1 METTR
6 ERARRTPAR
15 LGWRGW
21 LKALGPGLV
30 TGSAD
35 DDPSGVATYAQ
46 AGAQY
51 GFAAVWA
58 APVVL
63 PLMIAVQ
70 EMCDRTATATGQTLG
85 RLARRR
91 FGRAGELVVGLL
103 LLCLLVANIVNLG
116 ADLMAVG
123 KGMELLG
130 AGPSRVWAPIAGLG
144 LAVLLMTGSY
154 KLVSKI
160 FVWLCLVLFAYVLVM
175 FLAGVQWGEVLAGL
189 TFQRLQLNVQ
199 FWGLVAAVFGTSI
212 SPYLFFWESGQRIE
226 EMRARPENGDK
237 PAADTQIPDYKA
249 IRRRRQQRIDVV
261 TGMVVSTLVMFSII
275 VATGATIGQHP
286 THISSAAD
294 AAKALKPLAGPL
306 AGAVFALGFIGTGL
320 LGVPVL
326 ASAACIGISGLTGK
340 AWGFDR
346 SPRKAPLFYVL
357 LLVGLIVGTVLAS
370 MFTDAIAL
378 LVLSA
383 MLNAI
388 AAAPFVVV
396 VLLIAGNKAIMGK
409 RANGRLSKTI
419 GWVTA
424 GVMAA
429 AGIVAIWAQFAGG

>member
-1 METTR
+1 MGTTR
-6 ERARRTPAR
+6 ERARKTPSR

-51 GFAAVWA
+51 GFAVTWT

-63 PLMIAVQ
+63 PMMIGIQ
-70 EMCDRTATATGQTLG
+70 EMCDRTATTTGQTLG

-91 FGRAGELVVGLL
+91 FRRGGELVVGFL
-103 LLCLLVANIVNLG
+103 LLCLLVSNVVNVG

-130 AGPSRVWAPIAGLG
+130 AGPSQVWAPIAGLG

-160 FVWLCLVLFAYVLVM
+160 FVWLCLVLFAYVIVM
-175 FLAGVQWGEVLAGL
+175 FLAGVQWGEVLAGM
-189 TFQRLQLNVQ
+189 TFQRLQPGVQ

-226 EMRARPENGDK
+226 EMRARPEHGDK
-237 PAADTQIPDYKA
+237 PAADTDIPDFKA

-261 TGMVVSTLVMFSII
+261 TGMTVSVVVMLAII
-275 VATGATIGQHP
+275 VATGATIGRHP
-286 THISSAAD
+286 TDISSAAD
-294 AAKALKPLAGPL
+294 AAQALKPLAGPL

-346 SPRKAPLFYVL
+346 SPRKAPLFYGL
-357 LLVGLIVGTVLAS
+357 LLAGLIVGTILAS

-388 AAAPFVVV
+388 AAAPFLVV
-396 VLLIAGNKAIMGK
+396 VLLIAGNRAIMGK
-409 RANGRLSKTI
+409 RTNGRLSNTV

-424 GVMAA
+424 GIMGA
-429 AGIVAIWAQFAGG
+429 AGILAIWAQFAGG

>member
-1 METTR
+1 MVTTR
-6 ERARRTPAR
+6 ERARKTPDR

-46 AGAQY
+46 AGAQF
-51 GFAAVWA
+51 GFATVWT
-58 APVVL
+58 APVAL
-63 PLMIAVQ
+63 PMMITVQ

-91 FGRAGELVVGLL
+91 FGRAGKLVVGLL

-144 LAVLLMTGSY
+144 LAVLLMSGSY
-154 KLVSKI
+154 KLVSRV
-160 FVWLCLVLFAYVLVM
+160 FAWLCLALFAYVAVM
-175 FLAGVQWGEVLAGL
+175 LIAGVQWGEVLAGL
-189 TFQRLQLNVQ
+189 TFQRVHPGVQ
-199 FWGLVAAVFGTSI
+199 FWGLIAAVFGTSI

-226 EMRARPENGDK
+226 EMRARPENGDE
-237 PAADTQIPDYKA
+237 PASDTQIPDYKA

-261 TGMVVSTLVMFSII
+261 TGMVVSTLVMFAII
-275 VATGATIGQHP
+275 VATGATIGRHP
-286 THISSAAD
+286 TDISSAAD
-294 AAKALKPLAGPL
+294 AAKALKPIAGPL

-326 ASAACIGISGLTGK
+326 ASAACIGISGLTDK
-340 AWGFDR
+340 NWGFDR
-346 SPRKAPLFYVL
+346 SPRKAPLFYGL
-357 LLVGLIVGTVLAS
+357 LVVGLIIGTVLSA

-378 LVLSA
+378 LVFSA

-396 VLLIAGNKAIMGK
+396 VLLIAGNRKIMGE
-409 RANGRLSKTI
+409 RANRGLSTSI
-419 GWVTA
+419 GWATA
-424 GVMAA
+424 GIMAG
-429 AGIVAIWAQFAGG
+429 AGVLAVWSQISG

>member
-1 METTR
+1 MRTTR
-6 ERARRTPAR
+6 ELARKTPAR

-30 TGSAD
+30 TGSSD

-51 GFAAVWA
+51 GYATAWA

-63 PLMIAVQ
+63 PMMIAVQ

-91 FGRAGELVVGLL
+91 FGRAGSVVVGIL
-103 LLCLLVANIVNLG
+103 LLCLLVANIVNVG

-144 LAVLLMTGSY
+144 LGVLLMTGSY
-154 KLVSKI
+154 KLVSKV
-160 FVWLCLVLFAYVLVM
+160 FVWLCLALLAYVVVV
-175 FLAGVQWGEVLAGL
+175 FLAGLQWGEVLAGL
-189 TFQRLQLNVQ
+189 TFQRLEPGMQ

-237 PAADTQIPDYKA
+237 PAADTDIPDYKA
-249 IRRRRQQRIDVV
+249 IRRRRQQRIDVI
-261 TGMVVSTLVMFSII
+261 TGMAVSVLVMFAII
-275 VATGATIGQHP
+275 VATGATIGRHP
-286 THISSAAD
+286 TEINSAAD
-294 AAKALKPLAGPL
+294 AAKALRPLAGPL

-340 AWGFDR
+340 DWGFDR
-346 SPRKAPLFYVL
+346 SPRKAPLFYGL
-357 LLVGLIVGTVLAS
+357 LIVGLILGTILS
-370 MFTDAIAL
+370 AISTNAIGL

-388 AAAPFVVV
+388 AAAPFLVV
-396 VLLIAGNKAIMGK
+396 VLLIAGNRKIMGN
-409 RANGRLSKTI
+409 RANHRLSNTI
-419 GWVTA
+419 GWITAAVMAGA
-424 GVMAA
+424 GV
-429 AGIVAIWAQFAGG
+429 VAVWSQIAGG